1 MGLWGPTPF
10 EISFPPQETTTYS
23 ISWNQCV
30 SEFPFA
36 HSITFTDS
44 KSPEISKEQV
54 LRVLCHFLVDQVPS
68 NGLEDVC
75 EDIADSV
82 RFLQEREHSAAL
94 LSKATVLTGSVTV
107 AKPPGF
113 RLEE

>member
-1 MGLWGPTPF
+1 MQLWGHTPS
-10 EISFPPQETTTYS
+10 EISFDPQGTTTYS

-44 KSPEISKEQV
+44 KTPEISKAQV

-68 NGLEDVC
+68 IGLEDVC

-82 RFLQEREHSAAL
+82 RFLQARDRSAAL
-94 LSKATVLTGSVTV
+94 LPQATVISGSVT
-107 AKPPGF
+107 AGNPPGF

>member
-1 MGLWGPTPF
+1 MELWGRTPS
-10 EISFPPQETTTYS
+10 EINFDPQGTTTYS

-30 SEFPFA
+30 SESPFA

-54 LRVLCHFLVDQVPS
+54 LRVICHFLVDQVPAV
-68 NGLEDVC
+68 GLEDVC
-75 EDIADSV
+75 EEIADSV
-82 RFLQEREHSAAL
+82 RYFLARERSASFLPQRTL
-94 LSKATVLTGSVTV
+94 LSGRVT
-107 AKPPGF
+107 AGRPPDF